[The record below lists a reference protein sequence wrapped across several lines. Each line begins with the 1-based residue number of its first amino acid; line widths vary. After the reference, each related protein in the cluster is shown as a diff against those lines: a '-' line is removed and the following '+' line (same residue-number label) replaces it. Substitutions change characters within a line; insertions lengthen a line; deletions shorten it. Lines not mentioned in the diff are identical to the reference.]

1 MHKKEIMHYHIHFST
16 DITLISQQFVI
27 TPVTPEPSIILRTN
41 DDDIALEGVEK
52 LFLTLSGSDVVSVTN
67 DRIEINIIDTDGM

>member
-1 MHKKEIMHYHIHFST
+1 MHYHIHFST
-16 DITLISQQFVI
+16 DSTLISQQFVI
-27 TPVTPEPSIILRTN
+27 TPFTPKPSITLRAN

-52 LFLTLSGSDVVSVTN
+52 LFLTLSGSDVVSITN